1 MATEKNIKLSVS
13 VNGNDGN
20 NAEFVWGNFKRMFPD
35 MAANV
40 VEYTRTGSRMIALSM
55 NDGTTLSF
63 LYYTPTNWNFG
74 TKPWRMKP
82 KAVEEAEKNKER
94 PVERKTV
101 MSEKIEQALSNEG
114 LNVDK
119 LPSQGENE
127 PNEENSEPPE
137 TEACENESE

>member
-1 MATEKNIKLSVS
+1 MATTNNIKIS
-13 VNGNDGN
+13 VNVNNNGN
-20 NAEFVWGNFKRMFPD
+20 NAEFVWDNFKRMFPD

-94 PVERKTV
+94 PVEKKTV

-127 PNEENSEPPE
+127 PIEETSEPPE